1 MRIVKE
7 LFRAAFVVWAVLGM
21 AVLVDIFSAKSAQAW
36 DCKRYNFRVTEQG
49 EVQVENR
56 SDDDEPAQ
64 SADIWING
72 EKVLEDVPV
81 PEMEED
87 TGWTSFAQIYPPRSG
102 DWTWRVKGSKD
113 CEDSGEHEGEKPKP
127 TEAIDTPEPTGTL
140 VPDETETN
148 EPTETLEPS
157 STPDPTPEPTFTP
170 DPTPE
175 PSITPDPTPKP
186 TKTEEPDDDRE
197 PTDTPK
203 PTDEPE
209 PTLEPT
215 SKPTSIPPTQPP
227 PTLEPTQVPPT
238 EIPPTRKPDP
248 TDTPVPPIILVI
260 TTTPLPPTP
269 TPTPVATEISMVQ
282 AVPPLSV
289 ACPYICC
296 SACCGCPGQA
306 QAGVG
311 SEVPDYSDV
320 ILEFKPIAYILLGIL
335 GANTLLRTYGT
346 FRKD

>member
-21 AVLVDIFSAKSAQAW
+21 AVLVDIFSAKSALAW

-56 SDDDEPAQ
+56 SNNDEPAQ

-113 CEDSGEHEGEKPKP
+113 CEDSGEHEGEEPKP
-127 TEAIDTPEPTGTL
+127 TDVVDTPEPTGTL
-140 VPDETETN
+140 VPNETETT
-148 EPTETLEPS
+148 EPTEIPPTETLEPS
-157 STPDPTPEPTFTP
+157 STPDPMPEPTFTP

-175 PSITPDPTPKP
+175 PTDEPKP

-197 PTDTPK
+197 PTDIPR
-203 PTDEPE
+203 PTEEPE
-209 PTLEPT
+209 
-215 SKPTSIPPTQPP
+215 PTSIPPTEPP
-227 PTLEPTQVPPT
+227 PTLEPTQPPT
-238 EIPPTRKPDP
+238 KIS
-248 TDTPVPPIILVI
+248 PVPL
-260 TTTPLPPTP
+260 
-269 TPTPVATEISMVQ
+269 
-282 AVPPLSV
+282 
-289 ACPYICC
+289 
-296 SACCGCPGQA
+296 
-306 QAGVG
+306 
-311 SEVPDYSDV
+311 
-320 ILEFKPIAYILLGIL
+320 
-335 GANTLLRTYGT
+335 
-346 FRKD
+346 

>member
-7 LFRAAFVVWAVLGM
+7 IFRAAATVWLVLLM
-21 AVLVDIFSAKSAQAW
+21 AVLLDIFSAKPALAW
-36 DCKRYNFRVTEQG
+36 DCTRYNFRVTEQG

-56 SDDDEPAQ
+56 SDNDEPAQ

-81 PEMEED
+81 PEMEKD
-87 TGWTSFAQIYPPRSG
+87 TGWTSFAQIYTPRSG

-113 CEDSGEHEGEKPKP
+113 CEDSGEHEGDEPEP
-127 TEAIDTPEPTGTL
+127 TITSEPTGTL
-140 VPDETETN
+140 VPKETATD
-148 EPTETLEPS
+148 EPTEVHPTEALEPS
-157 STPDPTPEPTFTP
+157 STPDPIPEPTLTP

-175 PSITPDPTPKP
+175 H
-186 TKTEEPDDDRE
+186 
-197 PTDTPK
+197 
-203 PTDEPE
+203 TDEPKPSKTPK

-227 PTLEPTQVPPT
+227 PTLEPTQIPPS

-248 TDTPVPPIILVI
+248 THTPIPAVILVV
-260 TTTPLPPTP
+260 TNTPLPPTP
-269 TPTPVATEISMVQ
+269 IPTLVATETITPQ
-282 AVPPLSV
+282 IAIPAAV
-289 ACPYICC
+289 ACPYTYCPICG
-296 SACCGCPGQA
+296 GCPGQA

-311 SEVPDYSDV
+311 SGAVDYSDV
-320 ILEFKPIAYILLGIL
+320 ISEFKPIAYIMLGIF